1 VNAWASGVDTR
12 AADTRL
18 VHAVTVARLFSLLAI
33 ALVFVVARPA
43 RALEHDVQ
51 HWHNVF
57 SMARLQPPAL
67 SSPSPVVVHLEV
79 QPRFSLLQT
88 PGPTVTLMRA
98 AIGLELAPG
107 LTAWAGVGSI
117 PAYRAPSWT
126 MNELRFWQQVLYTK
140 RLAGG
145 VQLMWRGR
153 LEERMFE
160 STGADVDVARPMP
173 LGWRARAL
181 LRASVDVPGTDRRFA
196 GLVWDEPFTG
206 IVGVPGKSALGFDQ
220 NRAFVGGIVRPTPW
234 LGFEVG
240 YINVLVGDPTK
251 DGSRMLHV
259 LSATT
264 TLNAL

>member
-1 VNAWASGVDTR
+1 V
-12 AADTRL
+12 RL
-18 VHAVTVARLFSLLAI
+18 SLPG
-33 ALVFVVARPA
+33 FVVAAVVVFARPA
-43 RALEHDVQ
+43 GALEHDAQ
-51 HWHNVF
+51 HWHNLF
-57 SMARLQPPAL
+57 TMARLQPPAL
-67 SSPSPVVVHLEV
+67 SSPSPVVVHLEL

-107 LTAWAGVGSI
+107 LSAWAGVGSI

-153 LEERMFE
+153 LEERAFE
-160 STGADVDVARPMP
+160 GVDDDVNDGRPAP
-173 LGWRARAL
+173 VGLRARAL
-181 LRASVDVPGTDRRFA
+181 LRASIDVPGTDRRFA

-220 NRAFVGGIVRPTPW
+220 NRAFIGGILRPAPW
-234 LGFEVG
+234 LGFELG
-240 YINVLVGDPTK
+240 YMNIVVGDPTVA
-251 DGSRMLHV
+251 GSRMLHV

-264 TLNAL
+264 VVNAL